1 MPTIVLNQLC
11 FHLLAVGRDYTL
23 MPNEVTFGFGTRNNN
38 GLFTTVTVMDDL
50 QVEGTESLTLS
61 GSVTTAP
68 IPATFVGDPVTVDI
82 LDDDSK
88 FAIPCSP
95 VTHHLFSNRMWGA
108 ILQRTNLQSMNFSR
122 VNHEGA
128 VV

>member
-1 MPTIVLNQLC
+1 MQTIALNQLC
-11 FHLLAVGRDYTL
+11 FHLLAVGRDFTL
-23 MPNEVTFGFGTRNNN
+23 MPNEVIFGFGTRNNN
-38 GLFTTVTVMDDL
+38 VRIIIVTVLDDL

-61 GSVTTAP
+61 GSVATAP

-88 FAIPCSP
+88 FTIACSP

-108 ILQRTNLQSMNFSR
+108 LLQWTNLQSINFSR